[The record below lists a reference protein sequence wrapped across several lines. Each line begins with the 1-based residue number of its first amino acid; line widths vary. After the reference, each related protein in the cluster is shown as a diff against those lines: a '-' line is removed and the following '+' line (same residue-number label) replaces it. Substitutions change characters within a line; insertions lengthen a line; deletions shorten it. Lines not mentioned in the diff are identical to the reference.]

1 RVAGWGHWALTLQL
15 TELMQD
21 AEPRVRFHAAM
32 AFSRIRWTALQT
44 PSNSF
49 RRRSADAVRRIFAEN
64 ASGDPYVRHAAVKAL
79 AVLPL
84 IVEVRRLARDE
95 LSSVRFGALLALRR
109 LGSLEVVKFLD
120 DSDPQLVLEAAR
132 AIHDVPIV
140 EAEPEL
146 AAIIDRPNLSEGVA
160 RRALVA
166 NFRPGAAANATALP
180 KLAARSDGPDAQP
193 LATLEL

>member
-1 RVAGWGHWALTLQL
+1 IEPLAAVAKSGRSRLARIHAIWALGQMASKEEDIGMHLTPLLRDPDAEIRAQAARVAGWGHWALTLQL

-95 LSSVRFGALLALRR
+95 LSSVRFGALLALR
-109 LGSLEVVKFLD
+109 
-120 DSDPQLVLEAAR
+120 
-132 AIHDVPIV
+132 
-140 EAEPEL
+140 
-146 AAIIDRPNLSEGVA
+146 
-160 RRALVA
+160 
-166 NFRPGAAANATALP
+166 
-180 KLAARSDGPDAQP
+180 
-193 LATLEL
+193 